1 MDFATLKLQR
11 DGAVAVITLD
21 RPEAGNSLD
30 LQTAADL
37 LEAALLL
44 EGDAGVRAVVLTGAG
59 SVFCF
64 GGDLRAM
71 SAEEDLKAF
80 LNALTVKLHAAIACF
95 NRMPAPV
102 IAAVNGGAAG
112 AGVGLLAMADLALA
126 ADTAKITL
134 AYTGVALTPDGSTS
148 YFLPRMIG
156 RRRAAELMLLNRTLS
171 AAEALEWGLV
181 NRVVAADQLMEET
194 RGLAARLAEGPTSA
208 YAAVKRLLLSAEDLS
223 LEAQMALEGRTIAA
237 QSVTAEGREGV
248 AAFLGKRPP
257 SYR

>member
-1 MDFATLKLQR
+1 MGYATLKLQR

-21 RPEAGNSLD
+21 RPDAGNALD

-44 EGDAGVRAVVLTGAG
+44 EGDAGVRAVVLTGTG

-71 SAEEDLKAF
+71 SAEEDLQAF

-102 IAAVNGGAAG
+102 IAAVNGVAAG

-181 NRVVAADQLMEET
+181 NRVVGADQLMEEA

-208 YAAVKRLLLSAEDLS
+208 YAAVKRLLLSTEDLS

-237 QSVTAEGREGV
+237 QSVSAEGREGV